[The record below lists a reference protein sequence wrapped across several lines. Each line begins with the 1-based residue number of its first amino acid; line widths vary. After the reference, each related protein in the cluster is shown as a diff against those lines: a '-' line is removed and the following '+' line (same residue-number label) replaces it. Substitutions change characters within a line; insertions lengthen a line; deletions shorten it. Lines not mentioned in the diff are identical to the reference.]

1 MRLLY
6 CKIQN
11 GLCLWRAFNEPSG
24 HFLQFKLFT
33 LIQTLWLDNTELL
46 PVLLFVVPGDIA
58 HLSELAELQ
67 VEDLTILL
75 ICELSPTLW
84 HEYLDTGPEILES
97 WTKEL
102 CFLNWIHN
110 GHFKF

>member
-1 MRLLY
+1 MMVCAYCTAKYRMVSACGGLLMNLQA
-6 CKIQN
+6 I
-11 GLCLWRAFNEPSG
+11 
-24 HFLQFKLFT
+24 FLQFKLFT

-97 WTKEL
+97 
-102 CFLNWIHN
+102 
-110 GHFKF
+110 